1 MEEAKSELPP
11 DIYYANNIDD
21 AITGADAIVLL
32 TEGKEFRGM
41 NLKNALELMKGDVFV
56 DLRIVYDPEPMRA
69 MEFQYSCVG
78 R

>member
-11 DIYYANNIDD
+11 DIYYADNIDD

-56 DLRIVYDPEPMRA
+56 DLRNVYDTEPMWA
-69 MEFQYSCVG
+69 MGFQYSCVG

>member
-1 MEEAKSELPP
+1 M
-11 DIYYANNIDD
+11 
-21 AITGADAIVLL
+21 LL

-56 DLRIVYDPEPMRA
+56 DLRNVYDPEPMRA
-69 MEFQYSCVG
+69 MGFQYSCVG